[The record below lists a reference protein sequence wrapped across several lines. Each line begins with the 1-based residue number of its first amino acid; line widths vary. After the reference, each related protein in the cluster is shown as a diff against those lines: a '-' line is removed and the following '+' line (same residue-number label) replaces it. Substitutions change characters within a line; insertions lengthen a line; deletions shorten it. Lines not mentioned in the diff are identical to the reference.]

1 MFLIALFFGRD
12 RGTFMEILL
21 RKSTIKDYNV
31 NFCKEKV
38 EEILTEYIRVKY
50 SYADIISKGEE
61 FYNSATVSNCNCITS
76 IANINYSDR
85 IGNKVCFKI
94 FNEQEAFRI
103 KNDIDELYKK
113 FTDQE
118 KDYFDYVLLNRQP
131 QRIVEDKYEISRG
144 GLEIIKQSCI
154 VKSAMHFDVAV
165 RK

>member
-1 MFLIALFFGRD
+1 
-12 RGTFMEILL
+12 MEVLL
-21 RKSTIKDYNV
+21 RKSIINDYNV

-38 EEILTEYIRVKY
+38 EQILTEYIRVKY
-50 SYADIISKGEE
+50 SYANIISKGEE
-61 FYNSATVSNCNCITS
+61 FYDSSAVSNWNDMPRLS
-76 IANINYSDR
+76 SINYNDR
-85 IGNKVCFKI
+85 IGNKICFKI